1 MSSTKKGRICGIYIR
16 CSTKEQSD
24 KQSLKYQED
33 ECQSYIKNNKL
44 AYYKTYQDIISG
56 STRYNKRTGMT
67 EMFKDIE
74 DGLIDAIVI
83 QAMDRLCRDLDASG
97 EINLFLKDHK
107 VTLYQTSQQ
116 YDDTTFEGKTRKT
129 VDRMMGQ
136 MELDKLS
143 ERTKLGKQ
151 AKMRSVGWAGGRV
164 PFGYYI
170 PKADDLNI
178 NKTQLPIIN
187 PDEAIVV
194 RKIYELYWDHN
205 KNLKPIVEYLNKNKI
220 KTGQYNKTGTWN
232 NPAVVRILKDHRD
245 KYYGSLINNN
255 QSGNRWEVIL
265 TNQYPEYPRPNPSD
279 DKIL

>member
-33 ECQSYIKNNKL
+33 ECQSYIKKNKL

-56 STRYNKRTGMT
+56 STRYNKRTGMV

-151 AKMRSVGWAGGRV
+151 AKMRTVGWAGGRV
-164 PFGYYI
+164 PFGYAI
-170 PKADDLNI
+170 IKPDNHEP
-178 NKTQLPIIN
+178 NKTILPTIN

-194 RKIYELYWDHN
+194 RKIYELYWVHN

-220 KTGQYNKTGTWN
+220 KTGQYNKSGTWN

-255 QSGNRWEVIL
+255 HLGNRWGVIL
-265 TNQYPEYPRPNPSD
+265 DKNYGEYPRTNPSD
-279 DKIL
+279 DKII

>member
-24 KQSLKYQED
+24 KQSLKYQEN
-33 ECQSYIKNNKL
+33 ECQTYIKQNKL

-83 QAMDRLCRDLDASG
+83 QTGDRLCRDLDASG

-107 VTLYQTSQQ
+107 VTLYQTSHQ
-116 YDDTTFEGKTRKT
+116 YDDTTFEGRTRKT

-143 ERTKLGKQ
+143 ERTKLGRQ
-151 AKMRSVGWAGGRV
+151 AKMRSVGWVGGRV

-170 PKADDLNI
+170 QKSDNT
-178 NKTQLPIIN
+178 NNTNQLPVINEEEAHTVRIIY
-187 PDEAIVV
+187 
-194 RKIYELYWDHN
+194 KLYWDHN

-220 KTGQYNKTGTWN
+220 KTGQYNKSGTWN

-255 QSGNRWEVIL
+255 QSGNRWAVIL
-265 TNQYPEYPRPNPSD
+265 DKTYGEYPKPNPSD